1 MAEAPRCS
9 EIRPRPRRGTGK
21 RTYRDLPREVGGRVN
36 GAVAEKSSLLCSYIY
51 LFAVNM
57 IEPLL
62 FSLSQ
67 K

>member
-1 MAEAPRCS
+1 M
-9 EIRPRPRRGTGK
+9 
-21 RTYRDLPREVGGRVN
+21 N